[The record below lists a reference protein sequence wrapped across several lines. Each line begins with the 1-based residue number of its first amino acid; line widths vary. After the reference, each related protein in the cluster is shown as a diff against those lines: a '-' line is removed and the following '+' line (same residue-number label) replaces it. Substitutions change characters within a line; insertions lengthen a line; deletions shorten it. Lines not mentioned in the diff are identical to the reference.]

1 MVSTSL
7 NQLSSRELSV
17 RVASRREV
25 ETRQQ
30 KYFFMRNHLS
40 WLRSHFLFLYQVDL
54 QQLLAK
60 IDAVRAKLCSWRRF
74 AMSKT
79 VTRWRSLS

>member
-30 KYFFMRNHLS
+30 RYFFNQKSPKAIATLTTTS
-40 WLRSHFLFLYQVDL
+40 LRYPL
-54 QQLLAK
+54 
-60 IDAVRAKLCSWRRF
+60 RRE
-74 AMSKT
+74 
-79 VTRWRSLS
+79 RSQ

>member
-1 MVSTSL
+1 
-7 NQLSSRELSV
+7 
-17 RVASRREV
+17 
-25 ETRQQ
+25 
-30 KYFFMRNHLS
+30 MRNHLS